1 MREHA
6 RHFVPTCMTVA
17 PCSEPSRPSPVGG
30 RRGRPVL
37 TAPARGA
44 LQLLQAGTK
53 ERPYGTNKGTAPI
66 NEAAMTKHH
75 FSIPA
80 GVCERFSRDG
90 GSVFTAHAKV
100 MLRHRCLVYRC
111 SS

>member
-53 ERPYGTNKGTAPI
+53 EQPYGTNKGTAPI
-66 NEAAMTKHH
+66 NEAAMT
-75 FSIPA
+75 
-80 GVCERFSRDG
+80 
-90 GSVFTAHAKV
+90 
-100 MLRHRCLVYRC
+100 
-111 SS
+111 